1 MAHHGKEGV
10 VKVAGNVAAN
20 VTGFTLETSADVV
33 EETALTNSAKA
44 FLAGR
49 TSFSGSIDCQW
60 DEGDT
65 AQEAL
70 DVGTSLAFI
79 LLPEG
84 NTSGDISFSGTG
96 IVTGMSI
103 AVTMDGVTSR
113 NVTFQGTGALTQS
126 TVS

>member
-10 VKVAGNVAAN
+10 VKVAGTVAGN

-33 EETALTNSAKA
+33 EDSSLANSAKTFA
-44 FLAGR
+44 AGR
-49 TSFSGSIDCQW
+49 TSFSGSIECHW

-70 DVGTSLAFI
+70 DVGTSLAFV

-84 NTSGDISFSGTG
+84 NTSGDVSFTGTG
-96 IVTGMSI
+96 LVTGMSI
-103 AVTMDGVTSR
+103 GVTLDGMTSR
-113 NVTFQGTGALTQS
+113 SVTFQGTGALTQS
-126 TVS
+126 TV

>member
-10 VKVAGNVAAN
+10 VKVAGTVAGN

-33 EETALTNSAKA
+33 EDSSLANSAKTFA
-44 FLAGR
+44 AGR
-49 TSFSGSIDCQW
+49 TSFSGSIECHW

-84 NTSGDISFSGTG
+84 NSGGDVSFSGTG
-96 IVTGMSI
+96 LVTGMSI
-103 AVTMDGVTSR
+103 GVTLDGMTSR
-113 NVTFQGTGALTQS
+113 SVTFQGTGALTQS
-126 TVS
+126 TV

>member
-49 TSFSGSIDCQW
+49 TSFSGSIDCHW

-84 NTSGDISFSGTG
+84 NVSGDISFSGTG

-113 NVTFQGTGALTQS
+113 NVTFQGTGALTQG

>member
-10 VKVAGNVAAN
+10 VKVAGTVAGN

-33 EETALTNSAKA
+33 QDSSLANSAKTFA
-44 FLAGR
+44 AGR
-49 TSFSGSIDCQW
+49 TSFSGSIECHW

-70 DVGTSLAFI
+70 DVGTSLAFV

-84 NTSGDISFSGTG
+84 NTSGDVSFTGTG
-96 IVTGMSI
+96 LVTGMSI
-103 AVTMDGVTSR
+103 GVTMDGMTSR
-113 NVTFQGTGALTQS
+113 SVTFQGTGALTQS
-126 TVS
+126 TV

>member
-33 EETALTNSAKA
+33 EDSALTNSAKT
-44 FLAGR
+44 FVAGR
-49 TSFSGSIDCQW
+49 TSFSGSIECHW

-84 NTSGDISFSGTG
+84 NSGGDVSFSGTG
-96 IVTGMSI
+96 LVTGMSI
-103 AVTMDGVTSR
+103 GVTMDGMTSR
-113 NVTFQGTGALTQS
+113 SVTFQGTGALTQS
-126 TVS
+126 TV

>member
-33 EETALTNSAKA
+33 EDSALSNSAKT
-44 FLAGR
+44 FVAGR
-49 TSFSGSIDCQW
+49 TSFSGSIECHW

-84 NTSGDISFSGTG
+84 NSGGDVSFSGTG
-96 IVTGMSI
+96 LVTGMSI
-103 AVTMDGVTSR
+103 GVTMDGMTSR
-113 NVTFQGTGALTQS
+113 SVTFQGTGALTQG

>member
-10 VKVAGNVAAN
+10 VKVAGTVAGN

-33 EETALTNSAKA
+33 EDSSLANSAKTFA
-44 FLAGR
+44 AGR
-49 TSFSGSIDCQW
+49 TSFSGSIECHW

-70 DVGTSLAFI
+70 DVGTSLAFV

-84 NTSGDISFSGTG
+84 NTSGDVSFTGTG
-96 IVTGMSI
+96 LVTGMSI
-103 AVTMDGVTSR
+103 GVTLDGMTSR
-113 NVTFQGTGALTQS
+113 SVTFQGTGALTQS

>member
-10 VKVAGNVAAN
+10 VKVAGTVAGN

-33 EETALTNSAKA
+33 EDSSLANSAKTFA
-44 FLAGR
+44 AGR
-49 TSFSGSIDCQW
+49 TSFSGSIECHW

-84 NTSGDISFSGTG
+84 NTSGDVSFTGTG
-96 IVTGMSI
+96 LVTGMSI
-103 AVTMDGVTSR
+103 GVTMDGMTSR
-113 NVTFQGTGALTQS
+113 SVTFQGTGALTQS
-126 TVS
+126 TV

>member
-10 VKVAGNVAAN
+10 IKVAGNVAAN

-33 EETALTNSAKA
+33 ENSALTNAAKT
-44 FLAGR
+44 FTAGR
-49 TSFSGSIDCQW
+49 TSFSGSIECHW

-84 NTSGDISFSGTG
+84 NVSGDISFSGTG
-96 IVTGMSI
+96 IVTGMSV
-103 AVTMDGVTSR
+103 AVTMEGITSR
-113 NVTFQGTGALTQS
+113 SVTFHGTGALTQG

>member
-10 VKVAGNVAAN
+10 IKVAGNVAAN

-33 EETALTNSAKA
+33 ENSALTNSAKTFTA
-44 FLAGR
+44 CR
-49 TSFSGSIDCQW
+49 TSFSGSIECHW

-84 NTSGDISFSGTG
+84 NVSGDISFSGTG
-96 IVTGMSI
+96 IVTGMSV
-103 AVTMDGVTSR
+103 AVTMEGITSR
-113 NVTFQGTGALTQS
+113 SVTFQGTGALTQG

>member
-10 VKVAGNVAAN
+10 IKVAGNVAAN

-33 EETALTNSAKA
+33 EDSALSNSAKT
-44 FLAGR
+44 FVAGR
-49 TSFSGSIDCQW
+49 TAFSGSIECHW

-84 NTSGDISFSGTG
+84 NVSGDISFSGTG
-96 IVTGMSI
+96 IVTGMSV
-103 AVTMDGVTSR
+103 AVTMDGITSR
-113 NVTFQGTGALTQS
+113 SVTFQGTGALTQG

>member
-10 VKVAGNVAAN
+10 VKVAGTVAGN

-33 EETALTNSAKA
+33 EDSSLANSAKTFA
-44 FLAGR
+44 AGR
-49 TSFSGSIDCQW
+49 TSFSGSIECHW

-70 DVGTSLAFI
+70 DVGTSLAFV

-84 NTSGDISFSGTG
+84 NTSGDVSFTGTG
-96 IVTGMSI
+96 LVTGMSI
-103 AVTMDGVTSR
+103 GVTMDGMTSR
-113 NVTFQGTGALTQS
+113 SVTFQGTGALTQS

>member
-33 EETALTNSAKA
+33 EDSALTNSAKT
-44 FLAGR
+44 FVAGR
-49 TSFSGSIDCQW
+49 TSFSGSIECHW

-84 NTSGDISFSGTG
+84 NSGGDVSFSGTG
-96 IVTGMSI
+96 LVTGMSI
-103 AVTMDGVTSR
+103 GVTMDGMTSR
-113 NVTFQGTGALTQS
+113 SGTFQGTGALTQS
-126 TVS
+126 TV

>member
-10 VKVAGNVAAN
+10 VKVAGTVAGN

-33 EETALTNSAKA
+33 EDSSLANSAKTFA
-44 FLAGR
+44 AGR
-49 TSFSGSIDCQW
+49 TSFSGSIECHW

-70 DVGTSLAFI
+70 DVGTSLAFV

-84 NTSGDISFSGTG
+84 NTSGDVSFTGTG
-96 IVTGMSI
+96 LVTGMSI
-103 AVTMDGVTSR
+103 GVTMDGMTSR
-113 NVTFQGTGALTQS
+113 SVTFQGTGALTQS
-126 TVS
+126 TV